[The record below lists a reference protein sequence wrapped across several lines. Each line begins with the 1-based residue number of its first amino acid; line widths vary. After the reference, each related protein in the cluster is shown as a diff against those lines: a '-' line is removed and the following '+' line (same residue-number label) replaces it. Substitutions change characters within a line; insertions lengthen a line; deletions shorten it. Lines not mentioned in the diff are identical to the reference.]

1 MRRTAW
7 LAGLMFAMAAMI
19 SPVSAQNASS
29 NGQSGEMDFLVRMPN
44 CALQCFLEMRAAQEA
59 PCDPED
65 LDCLCQSAA
74 FGNNA
79 VTSCVVRTC
88 STKESLLARN
98 LISTACKLPVRDHS
112 QTYTIVAIVFCVFS
126 GLAVLQ
132 RFMAKL
138 LVVDATIGMDDYMV
152 LLAAAIQAPMAAI
165 GVEMGVANGLGRDIW
180 TLEFHQITRFGYALY
195 IFTNLYFANIAVIK
209 LAFVFF
215 YLRVFPKRNVR
226 RYLWATVALV
236 VCFGTAF
243 VVAGIFQCTPISYYW
258 TRWKEEATD
267 HGHCVDVSALAWANG
282 AISIGIDLWMI
293 AIPLSQVHNLNLDW
307 KKKAE
312 VAFMFCVGLFV
323 TVMACIR
330 LESLI
335 SNDVHSPNATWVKQ
349 EVAIWSTI
357 EVNVGIICACLPSLR
372 TLVVLLF
379 GRIPL
384 LSSSFQRAQRPRPV
398 QDGDDEKRIKGG
410 FRKSKAFGTISRSI
424 AEPVEGG
431 RSRSR
436 AANERGIRMETEV
449 AVEFETMSAEDDE
462 ARLMKRDAELGLAL
476 SHSALS
482 HDSSSSNSLDKH
494 KEIRP

>member
-1 MRRTAW
+1 MR
-7 LAGLMFAMAAMI
+7 
-19 SPVSAQNASS
+19 
-29 NGQSGEMDFLVRMPN
+29 E
-44 CALQCFLEMRAAQEA
+44 AQEG
-59 PCDPED
+59 PCEPND
-65 LDCLCQSAA
+65 LDCLCQSAQ
-74 FGNNA
+74 FGSST
-79 VTSCVVRTC
+79 VTRCVVDTC

-98 LISTACKLPVRDHS
+98 LMSTACHLPVRDHS
-112 QTYTIVAIVFCVFS
+112 QTYTIVAIVFCVIS

-132 RFMAKL
+132 RFMTKL

-180 TLEFHQITRFGYALY
+180 TLEFHQITSFGYALY
-195 IFTNLYFANIAVIK
+195 IFTNLYFVNIAVIK

-226 RYLWATVALV
+226 RYLWATVV
-236 VCFGTAF
+236 MVIIFGITF

-258 TRWKEEATD
+258 TRWKEEGG
-267 HGHCVDVSALAWANG
+267 GHCVDVSALAWANG
-282 AISIGIDLWMI
+282 AISIAIDLWMI
-293 AIPLSQVHNLNLDW
+293 AIPLSQVRNLNLDW

-323 TVMACIR
+323 TIMACIR

-335 SNDVHSPNATWVKQ
+335 TNDAHSPNATWVKRD
-349 EVAIWSTI
+349 VAIWSTI

-384 LSSSFQRAQRPRPV
+384 LSSSFQLSRRPARS
-398 QDGDDEKRIKGG
+398 DDQEKKAG

-424 AEPVEGG
+424 AEPIEGG
-431 RSRSR
+431 RTR
-436 AANERGIRMETEV
+436 AHAFNDRGIRMETEV
-449 AVEFETMSAEDDE
+449 AVEFETMSTEDDE
-462 ARLMKRDAELGLAL
+462 TRLMKRDAELGLGL
-476 SHSALS
+476 SHSGLS
-482 HDSSSSNSLDKH
+482 HKSSTSSSSLDKH
-494 KEIRP
+494 KEFRP